1 MKLNVK
7 DHNELLAFIV
17 GTMSLIIVVYR
28 IGYLMIPMF
37 LNGIEKENI
46 KLIFQS
52 FTLLI

>member
-37 LNGIEKENI
+37 LN
-46 KLIFQS
+46 
-52 FTLLI
+52 